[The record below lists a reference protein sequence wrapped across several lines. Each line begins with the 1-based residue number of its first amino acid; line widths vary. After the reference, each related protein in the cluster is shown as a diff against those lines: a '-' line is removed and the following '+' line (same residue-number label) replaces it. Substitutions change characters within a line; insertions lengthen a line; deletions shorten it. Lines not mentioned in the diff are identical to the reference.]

1 MARLIDVNTVKT
13 IITGGTDRAA
23 EGMQLIYIEC
33 MQKIKQA
40 VIEFVEKIPEVEV
53 VPKKYHEDC
62 LALANERFT
71 AQMPK
76 HGRLIETQE
85 GTFCSEC
92 DKNPLEV
99 GEYHVANYHAAYC
112 PHCGAKMDGGEDDA
126 QE

>member
-1 MARLIDVNTVKT
+1 MARLIDANTLKSMVT
-13 IITGGTDRAA
+13 EGTDRAP
-23 EGMQLIYIEC
+23 EGIQLIYMEC
-33 MQKIKQA
+33 VQKIKQA
-40 VIEFVEKIPEVEV
+40 VVEFVEKIPDVEV

-62 LALANERFT
+62 LALANERCT

-76 HGRLIETQE
+76 HGRWIETQE

-126 QE
+126 KE